1 MIKVLRRLPSLW
13 NMRAGQPD
21 AIRLRSLGNAI
32 AVLSD
37 DTLDALRTDLTIDT
51 FRAKELVELVR
62 DETQRRGR
70 AGETL

>member
-1 MIKVLRRLPSLW
+1 
-13 NMRAGQPD
+13 MRAGQPD